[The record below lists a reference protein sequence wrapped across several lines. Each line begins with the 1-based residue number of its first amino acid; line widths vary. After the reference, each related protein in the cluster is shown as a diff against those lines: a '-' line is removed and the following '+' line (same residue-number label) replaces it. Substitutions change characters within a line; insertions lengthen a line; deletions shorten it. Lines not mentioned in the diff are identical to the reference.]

1 MTRYIG
7 FRLLQAAVV
16 ILIAFT
22 LSFFLLYLV
31 PGDAAIARLG
41 SESSLSPADID
52 ALRAELGLD
61 RPWYEQYWSQ
71 ISAMLTGDLG
81 ISLRT
86 GRPVFEM
93 ISANLPN
100 TIVLAGLSLVVAVVL
115 GIAIAVLATYTR
127 MRWLRS
133 ALLALPVLGVSVP
146 TFWLGVLLLS
156 VFAFQLR
163 WFPSY
168 GSGGAEA
175 LVLPVLTLGTVCSAN
190 IAQVLST
197 SLLEASRAQYAFTA
211 FTKGASRWR
220 VLLGHCLRNASIPML
235 TMIGLLTGA
244 LLTGSVITESV
255 FSRAGI
261 GRVILE
267 GVQTSDLPV
276 VQGVVVICAVIFVGA
291 NLLVDLLYPV
301 LDPRMRHQL
310 IGGTR

>member
-7 FRLLQAAVV
+7 SRLLQAVVV
-16 ILIAFT
+16 ILFAFT

-31 PGDAAIARLG
+31 PGDAAISRLG
-41 SESSLSPADID
+41 SESSLSAEDLA
-52 ALRAELGLD
+52 ALRSELGLD
-61 RPWYEQYWSQ
+61 LPWYVQYWNQ
-71 ISAMLTGDLG
+71 LIAMLTGDLG
-81 ISLRT
+81 VSLRT

-93 ISANLPN
+93 ITANLPN
-100 TIVLAGLSLVVAVVL
+100 TIILAGLSLVVAVVL

-127 MRWLRS
+127 LRWLRS

-146 TFWLGVLLLS
+146 TFWLGVLLLA

-168 GSGGAEA
+168 GSGSIDA
-175 LVLPVLTLGTVCSAN
+175 LVLPVMTLGTVCSAN
-190 IAQVLST
+190 IAQVLAT
-197 SLLEASRAQYAFTA
+197 SMLDASNAPYAFTA

-276 VQGVVVICAVIFVGA
+276 VQGVVLVCAVIFVGA
-291 NLLVDLLYPV
+291 NLIVDLLYPV

-310 IGGTR
+310 IGGSR